1 MIPCVPAIFSA
12 EGTYEMPRSA
22 SPVARFLMV
31 KVVSLR
37 TQPMVKGAEP
47 LATESWMKASAR
59 TGGWC

>member
-12 EGTYEMPRSA
+12 EGRYEMPRSA

-47 LATESWMKASAR
+47 LATES
-59 TGGWC
+59 